1 MTRRTT
7 GRTEVCG
14 AEQARLRIGQARA
27 FLEVAELVGTDADE
41 LATPHVSAALSVLA
55 GIAASDAACC
65 ASLGR
70 RARGQDHREAVAL
83 LKQVEPDGPAMA
95 NDLSRLL
102 GIKDDAHF
110 GMLHVSAQR
119 ATAAI
124 RQARR
129 LVDTAD
135 RRVR

>member
-7 GRTEVCG
+7 GRTEVSG

-41 LATPHVSAALSVLA
+41 LATPNVSAALAVLA
-55 GIAASDAACC
+55 GIAASDAASCT
-65 ASLGR
+65 SLGR

-83 LKQVEPDGPAMA
+83 LKQVE
-95 NDLSRLL
+95 
-102 GIKDDAHF
+102 
-110 GMLHVSAQR
+110 
-119 ATAAI
+119 
-124 RQARR
+124 R